1 MYLEHIF
8 CDGLN
13 AQYSFILTITKKIFT
28 SPLLKQPF
36 LLFISV
42 VPFCNVVS
50 NLPHHLNRKTGQ
62 VFESEPTVRHCHLHH
77 QLRVC
82 MGAVNEQK
90 ESVHGIQRRQ
100 LVTDDCGERR
110 DVKPLSLFLWIFF
123 CSQKGPTVSWGTS
136 GTASLGSH
144 CPTLLCPG
152 VAPPHVLCALWV
164 PPEKAIKLS
173 DCPEESHQDSER
185 G

>member
-62 VFESEPTVRHCHLHH
+62 VFESEPTVRHCHLNH

-82 MGAVNEQK
+82 MGALMSKKSLCMGSRGGSLSQMTVEK
-90 ESVHGIQRRQ
+90 EEMLNLCPCSLGYSSVAKKVPLCPVGHQAQ
-100 LVTDDCGERR
+100 PPWAVTVHSALPWC
-110 DVKPLSLFLWIFF
+110 
-123 CSQKGPTVSWGTS
+123 GPTSHPVCTLG
-136 GTASLGSH
+136 ASREEGH
-144 CPTLLCPG
+144 QT
-152 VAPPHVLCALWV
+152 VR
-164 PPEKAIKLS
+164 LS
-173 DCPEESHQDSER
+173 RGESPRQ
-185 G
+185 